1 MPWLANAMYY
11 MVILAVKR
19 SGFWFLK
26 LASAHSDES
35 KHTLKLEKKRK
46 KRATKLN
53 NEDIRVVAE
62 Q

>member
-1 MPWLANAMYY
+1 MPWLANAIYY

-26 LASAHSDES
+26 LASARPDES
-35 KHTLKLEKKRK
+35 KHTLELEETQ

-53 NEDIRVVAE
+53 NEDIRVVDE